1 MCVCVFGCV
10 AVCVC
15 VCVCVLAGYFTQ
27 GGELAPRPSGFPRL
41 AFFPGATRGALAY
54 PPSSC
59 ESQEVPPASKSQPG
73 DPPEPL
79 VGNLGGLEWWWWWSW
94 WVVVLVVLR
103 VWWWCGILPEDW
115 QSTGPPFKYLVK
127 WFLPMDCQSTG
138 HHNTW

>member
-1 MCVCVFGCV
+1 MLVLSLLAVVTVFLLLF
-10 AVCVC
+10 
-15 VCVCVLAGYFTQ
+15 LAGYFTQ

-94 WVVVLVVLR
+94 WVVVVMVLGVAVVVVVGGCAGGVEGVVV
-103 VWWWCGILPEDW
+103 VWD
-115 QSTGPPFKYLVK
+115 PPGGLAVHRS
-127 WFLPMDCQSTG
+127 PI
-138 HHNTW
+138 